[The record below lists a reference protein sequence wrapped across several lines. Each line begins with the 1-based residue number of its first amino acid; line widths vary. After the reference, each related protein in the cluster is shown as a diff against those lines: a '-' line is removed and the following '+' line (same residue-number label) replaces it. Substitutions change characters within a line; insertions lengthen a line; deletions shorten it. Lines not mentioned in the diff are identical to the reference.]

1 MHIGHGDLTPSSDVH
16 LQTNESDV
24 KTHPHPTKT
33 NLTNNTSMF
42 NQNNTHCSSMKPCT
56 IEPSEEPTMK
66 ESEIISD
73 AHKDIDLYVPKVEG
87 SNNTAAS
94 YLAFKAV
101 DTNSISGTPSP
112 RKSGSNNSYDGAPG
126 NFPTASSICTLHA
139 ATDLDPCQDAADMS
153 TKDGVDNDSY
163 NLMSSCA
170 ELRSMSSKANPAHL
184 GNASST
190 KNTDHRVDQ
199 YLSTNDYSSM
209 PSNTLNQPHLQP
221 SDNENPFL
229 DDHLPLWQAHQTFPG
244 KCYDDEERVS
254 VSGSSSTATSSAVSL
269 NYPKNQQRSKM
280 HPNDVI
286 IQNNNTY
293 TSSSPD
299 TTQFD
304 GYNYKYLNETPTSP
318 ELLAYRQQYVLAQ
331 NSTNYLKEHAIQN
344 TTNTTTTNSNCHD
357 LKSEISHAGL
367 HSNILEV
374 MSQWVLKILSIDMI
388 WGNQN
393 PCNPF

>member
-1 MHIGHGDLTPSSDVH
+1 MDIGHGDLTPSSDVH
-16 LQTNESDV
+16 LQTNQPEV
-24 KTHPHPTKT
+24 QTHPHPTKT
-33 NLTNNTSMF
+33 KLTNDTSMF
-42 NQNNTHCSSMKPCT
+42 NQNVTYCSSMKPCP
-56 IEPSEEPTMK
+56 IEPSEEPTIK

-73 AHKDIDLYVPKVEG
+73 ADKDIDLCVPKLEG
-87 SNNTAAS
+87 GNTTAAS

-112 RKSGSNNSYDGAPG
+112 RKGGSNNSSHSYVGGPG
-126 NFPTASSICTLHA
+126 NFATASSICTLHA
-139 ATDLDPCQDAADMS
+139 VTDLDPCENVADAS
-153 TKDGVDNDSY
+153 TKDGADDDDY
-163 NLMSSCA
+163 NLISSCA

-190 KNTDHRVDQ
+190 QNAGHRVDQ

-209 PSNTLNQPHLQP
+209 PSNTLNQPQLQP

-229 DDHLPLWQAHQTFPG
+229 DDHLPLWQSNQPFPG

-254 VSGSSSTATSSAVSL
+254 ETGSSSTATSSAVSL
-269 NYPKNQQRSKM
+269 NYPKNQQRSKI

-293 TSSSPD
+293 NSSSPD

-331 NSTNYLKEHAIQN
+331 NSTNCSKEHAIQN
-344 TTNTTTTNSNCHD
+344 TTNTTTTKSNCHD
-357 LKSEISHAGL
+357 LKSDISHAGL

-374 MSQWVLKILSIDMI
+374 MSQGYCK
-388 WGNQN
+388 
-393 PCNPF
+393 F

>member
-1 MHIGHGDLTPSSDVH
+1 MDIGHGDLTLSSDVH
-16 LQTNESDV
+16 LQTNQSEV
-24 KTHPHPTKT
+24 QTHQHPTKT
-33 NLTNNTSMF
+33 NLTNDTSMF
-42 NQNNTHCSSMKPCT
+42 DQNVTHCSSMKPCP
-56 IEPSEEPTMK
+56 IKVSEEPSVK
-66 ESEIISD
+66 ESEKISD
-73 AHKDIDLYVPKVEG
+73 TDNDMNLYEPKAEG
-87 SNNTAAS
+87 GNHTAAP

-112 RKSGSNNSYDGAPG
+112 RKGGSNNSYDGGPG

-139 ATDLDPCQDAADMS
+139 ATDLDPCQDAADLS
-153 TKDGVDNDSY
+153 TKDGVDNDNY
-163 NLMSSCA
+163 NLISSCA
-170 ELRSMSSKANPAHL
+170 ELRSIPSKNNPAHF
-184 GNASST
+184 GTASST
-190 KNTDHRVDQ
+190 RNAGHRVDQ
-199 YLSTNDYSSM
+199 SLSTNDYSSM

-229 DDHLPLWQAHQTFPG
+229 DDHLPLWQANQPFPG
-244 KCYDDEERVS
+244 SCYDDDERVS
-254 VSGSSSTATSSAVSL
+254 ETGSSSTATSSAVSL

-286 IQNNNTY
+286 VQNNNTY

-331 NSTNYLKEHAIQN
+331 NSTNCSKEHAIQN

-357 LKSEISHAGL
+357 FKSDISHAGL

-374 MSQWVLKILSIDMI
+374 MSQEYCK
-388 WGNQN
+388 
-393 PCNPF
+393 F

>member
-1 MHIGHGDLTPSSDVH
+1 MDVGHGDLTPSSDVH
-16 LQTNESDV
+16 LQTNQPEV
-24 KTHPHPTKT
+24 QTHPYPAKTK
-33 NLTNNTSMF
+33 LTNDTLMF
-42 NQNNTHCSSMKPCT
+42 NQNVTHCSSMKPCP
-56 IEPSEEPTMK
+56 IEPSEEPTIK

-73 AHKDIDLYVPKVEG
+73 SDKDIDLYVPKLEG
-87 SNNTAAS
+87 GNTTAAS

-101 DTNSISGTPSP
+101 DTSSISGTPSP
-112 RKSGSNNSYDGAPG
+112 RKIGSNNSSHNYVGGPG

-139 ATDLDPCQDAADMS
+139 VTDLDPCENVVDAS
-153 TKDGVDNDSY
+153 TKDGADDDNY
-163 NLMSSCA
+163 NLISSCA

-184 GNASST
+184 GTASST
-190 KNTDHRVDQ
+190 LNTGHRVDQ

-209 PSNTLNQPHLQP
+209 PSNNLNQPHLQP

-229 DDHLPLWQAHQTFPG
+229 DDHLPLWQANQPFPG

-254 VSGSSSTATSSAVSL
+254 ETGSSSTATSSALSL
-269 NYPKNQQRSKM
+269 NYPKNQQRSKT

-286 IQNNNTY
+286 IQNNN

-331 NSTNYLKEHAIQN
+331 NSTNFSKEHAIQN

-357 LKSEISHAGL
+357 LKSDISQSGL

-374 MSQWVLKILSIDMI
+374 MSQGYCK
-388 WGNQN
+388 
-393 PCNPF
+393 F